1 MNINNSIILITGG
14 TGTFGSA
21 FVKYCLQFPVQEIRV
36 FSRDEKKQYEMSVQY
51 KNYPQVKFY
60 IGDIRDKDS
69 INKAMQNVD
78 YVFHA
83 AAMKQVPTCE
93 QYPIE
98 AFKTNVLGSAN
109 VIDAA
114 IENGVKKIVCL
125 STDKAVYPISTMGLT
140 KSLMEKIAL
149 AKANEQT
156 NTKICIT
163 RFCNL
168 IASNGSVVPLFLNQ
182 IQHNNPIT
190 VTNPNMTRFFM
201 SLQEAIDLI
210 AYAFMHG
217 HSGEIIVKYCQAC
230 TIKDLAES
238 ICAYSNKLNY
248 PIKIIG
254 DRPGEK
260 QHEMLITNEEYQNAQ
275 LFDNSYL
282 VINPYTINNN
292 KFEIKSN
299 QMELMTRDKII
310 QLINTIK

>member
-1 MNINNSIILITGG
+1 MNIDNSIILITGG

-98 AFKTNVLGSAN
+98 AFKTNVLGSTN

-190 VTNPNMTRFFM
+190 ITNPNMTRFFM
-201 SLQEAIDLI
+201 SLQEALDLI

-230 TIKDLAES
+230 TIKNLAES
-238 ICAYSNKLNY
+238 VCVYSNKLNY

-282 VINPYTINNN
+282 VINPNTINNN

-299 QMELMTRDKII
+299 QMELMTQDKII